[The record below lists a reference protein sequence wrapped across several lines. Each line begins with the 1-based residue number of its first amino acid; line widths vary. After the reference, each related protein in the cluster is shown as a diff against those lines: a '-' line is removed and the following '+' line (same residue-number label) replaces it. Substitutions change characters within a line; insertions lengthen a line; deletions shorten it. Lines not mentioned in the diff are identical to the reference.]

1 MVKILRYKNLEENIH
16 EKWKDKSYVTRLK
29 DESEL
34 HFGDSKYSYFLTN
47 KNLVKKDKYK
57 KIAANTIKRCKFS
70 FSIST
75 YVYIFILGCCSISN

>member
-70 FSIST
+70 FQGNVCLHF
-75 YVYIFILGCCSISN
+75 YFGVLLNK

>member
-47 KNLVKKDKYK
+47 KNLVKK
-57 KIAANTIKRCKFS
+57 R
-70 FSIST
+70 
-75 YVYIFILGCCSISN
+75 